1 MRAKVIFYNEHTGEI
16 YEEVERTLFIGK
28 QPYIRDRNFIKV
40 FVAFLIDV
48 LQDRELG
55 SGAWKLLLFAIQN
68 MEFNSLRVYMVP
80 EETAEKLVVTKR
92 TFYNWVRTLV
102 KNGYLEKIATNI
114 YRIKPIPPLRERW
127 KKRLT
132 RNPTFRMGWL

>member
-40 FVAFLIDV
+40 FVGFLVDV
-48 LQDRELG
+48 LEDRELG
-55 SGAWKLLLFAIQN
+55 SGAWRLLLYAIQN
-68 MEFNSLRVYMVP
+68 MDYNSLRVYMVP
-80 EETAEKLVVTKR
+80 EETAEKLGATKR
-92 TFYNWVRTLV
+92 TFYNWLRVLV

-114 YRIKPIPPLRERW
+114 YRIRPYTAIRGNMEQTLKTEPD
-127 KKRLT
+127 
-132 RNPTFRMGWL
+132 F

>member
-1 MRAKVIFYNEHTGEI
+1 MRAKVIFYNEKTGEI
-16 YEEVERTLFIGK
+16 YEEIDRILMIGK

-55 SGAWKLLLFAIQN
+55 NGAWKLLLFAIQN
-68 MEFNSLRVYMVP
+68 MDFNSLRVYMVP
-80 EETAEKLVVTKR
+80 QETAERLGVTKR
-92 TFYNWVRTLV
+92 TFYNWLRVLV

-114 YRIKPIPPLRERW
+114 YRIKPYTAIKGSMEEAIKTEPD
-127 KKRLT
+127 
-132 RNPTFRMGWL
+132 F